1 MVVAEKCTV
10 FYECWQMECCGTA
23 FSKGDT
29 VKWLVLENEEG
40 CLNTPV
46 DIGQIDYIYEAHS
59 AEWTKLF
66 VFEGEVEEIKI
77 LYEKC
82 MPSKD
87 NAKLLVAVGGKL
99 VASGTAKGFDKKID
113 GMDASGYIVSL
124 VKCTARPAEKNDV
137 IFS

>member
-1 MVVAEKCTV
+1 MAALEKCVV
-10 FYECWQMECCGTA
+10 FYECWQMECCGNP

-29 VKWLVLENEEG
+29 VKWLVVENEEG
-40 CLNTPV
+40 CLSTPV
-46 DIGQIDYIYEAHS
+46 DTGQIDYIYEAHS

-82 MPSKD
+82 MPSKN
-87 NAKLLVAVGGKL
+87 NAKLLEAVGGKL

-124 VKCTARPAEKNDV
+124 AKCTVRPAEKRDV

>member
-1 MVVAEKCTV
+1 MAAAEKCVV
-10 FYECWQMECCGTA
+10 FYECWQMECCGKP

-40 CLNTPV
+40 CLSTPV
-46 DIGQIDYIYEAHS
+46 DTGQVDYIYEAHS

-77 LYEKC
+77 LYEKY

-87 NAKLLVAVGGKL
+87 NGKLLVPVGGKL
-99 VASGTAKGFDKKID
+99 FASETAKGFDKKID

-124 VKCTARPAEKNDV
+124 VKCTVRPAKEDDV
-137 IFS
+137 AFS